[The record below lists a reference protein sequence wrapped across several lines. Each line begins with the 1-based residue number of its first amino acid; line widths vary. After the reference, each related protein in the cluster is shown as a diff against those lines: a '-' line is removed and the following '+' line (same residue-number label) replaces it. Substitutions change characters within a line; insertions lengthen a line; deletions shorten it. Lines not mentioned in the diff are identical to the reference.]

1 MATNISSTLS
11 DIQSAGDK
19 AKNDAVSAK
28 NGNKLDKN
36 AFLRLLTEQMSHQ
49 DPTKPMDNTA
59 FVAQLAQFSSL
70 EAQTNTNDT
79 LGRLLAAQNTSLQNS
94 TVGMV
99 GKNAVFPTDEVAL
112 VKGAP
117 AKISADLSGLAGNV
131 TMVVKDPAGGLVRLA
146 QLGPAA
152 AGKNTFEWDGKN
164 DDGDALAP
172 GPYKVTLTAQDLE
185 GNLVPLTQFGQSRI
199 TSVSFDSAGEATIH
213 AGAVSMPLSKVSE
226 ISE

>member
-19 AKNDAVSAK
+19 AKNEAVSAK

-70 EAQTNTNDT
+70 EAQSNTNDT

-99 GKNAVFPTDEVAL
+99 GRNAVFPTDEVAL
-112 VKGAP
+112 AEGAP
-117 AKISADLSGLAGNV
+117 AKISADLSGMAGNV
-131 TMVVKDPAGGLVRLA
+131 TMVVKDLAGGDVRVA
-146 QLGPAA
+146 QLGPAP

-172 GPYKVTLTAQDLE
+172 GPYTVTLTAQDLE
-185 GNLVPLTQFGQSRI
+185 GNLVPLTQFGQARI

-213 AGAVSMPLSKVSE
+213 AGAVSMPLSRVSE